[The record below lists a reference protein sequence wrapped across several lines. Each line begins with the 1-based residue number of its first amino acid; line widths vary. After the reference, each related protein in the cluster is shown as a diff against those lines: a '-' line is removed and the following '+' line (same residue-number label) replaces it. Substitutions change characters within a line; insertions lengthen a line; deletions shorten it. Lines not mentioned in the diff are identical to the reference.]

1 MRMPRFVV
9 AFAKANANM
18 TKQLPSQR
26 HQEQTTCRDAFASAV
41 SQTDAWIG
49 TEIHIGKLFA
59 AGLLP
64 MQQFAP
70 IVLL

>member
-9 AFAKANANM
+9 AVTKAVANM
-18 TKQLPSQR
+18 TKQLPSQHHR
-26 HQEQTTCRDAFASAV
+26 EKTTCRKAFASAV
-41 SQTDAWIG
+41 SQTDVWVG